1 VADLTEV
8 TFRPNIR
15 SFIRAG
21 VRSSMT
27 RDQILDGLEDR
38 FLDENGTF
46 RGVSR
51 QAVNRMI
58 GQETDRQGVI
68 DRINRRDF
76 RERTNLHSLV
86 GCGAGETIQTRIS
99 LTWRDT
105 ETGVQRT
112 YGHTTTLDNS
122 GRFMDILNKA
132 LREAMDDAR
141 NRGYTPPHI
150 TSSMLAGSTRY
161 RLEYVECV

>member
-1 VADLTEV
+1 MADLTEF

-27 RDQILDGLEDR
+27 RDQILGGLEDR
-38 FLDENGTF
+38 FLSENGDF

-51 QAVNRMI
+51 SQVQRMI
-58 GQETDRQGVI
+58 GQEMNRQSVI

-86 GCGAGETIQTRIS
+86 GCGAGETIQARIT
-99 LTWRDT
+99 LNWRDE
-105 ETGVQRT
+105 ETGVHRQ
-112 YGHTTTLDNS
+112 YGHTTTLGNS
-122 GRFMDILNKA
+122 GRFMDILNAA
-132 LREAMDDAR
+132 LREAMEDAR
-141 NRGYTPPHI
+141 SRGYTPPHI
-150 TSSMLAGSTRY
+150 TSSMLAGTTRY